1 MKVKPTAEQFLAINS
16 QGETLVSASAG
27 SGKTFV
33 MIEKIISLV
42 LQGKAEISGILAVTF
57 TNLAATEMK
66 EKLKKAIIKRINEE
80 TDSEIKT
87 RLKYELLEIGTADI
101 CTLHSFCAN
110 VIRKYFYFSD
120 DNGDFKIADEADAA
134 EMKKRAAE
142 ITIDTLIEQKSE
154 NFVFLLKIFAGSK
167 GTDKLINLVL
177 PLYEKIRVFADYK
190 TRLKNMPLIYC
201 QSGFERITAEYFS
214 DFKKRIETVDKKADE
229 LLKEIEYFISE
240 GEMSE
245 KYKIFL
251 QDIKVVCSLI
261 QNTENLYACAEVA
274 SKIKLA
280 AKPSNAPLKR
290 AENVDALA
298 LDEKIDALKT
308 NFKDTI
314 SDLKSFENKEQDLF
328 KFLSSGKI
336 CTAVCEML
344 SVFDET
350 YSAIK
355 KRAGKLDFSDLEHHA
370 LNLLKNSSVNGE
382 LKKKYTHIFV
392 DEYQDVNPCQE
403 TILKLLQCENTFRVG
418 DAKQSIYGFRGCS
431 AKFFTEEFD
440 KLKKNSDGAL
450 VLNGN
455 FRSAPQILDVV
466 NAIFSEVMVKET
478 CRIDYK
484 TTSMMTAGNAYP
496 KDSGEVWFDFVP
508 EKAKDEKPRELNVY
522 SVIEKLDCQNIDTDE
537 EGAYIADIIA
547 HEMEKKHF
555 DVSKGEYVKNEFK
568 DIVILSRSK
577 TGRAA
582 KIISELIKRGIPVAS
597 AAEYNIC
604 EYPEIKK
611 LIEILKYLDN
621 AEQDIPLAAALKS
634 SICSLTDSEL
644 AKIRLFAG
652 SNQSFV
658 SACDKYANEVDDE
671 LSIKLKNFYAYTK
684 KLRLLSN
691 VKSSA
696 EILTMLVSE
705 TGVEIDELRYE
716 NGEERVK
723 RIDRFISWCGDE
735 SVPDALK
742 RLKNSGYNIGFSES
756 GGENAVRV
764 MTMHASKGLEFPVV
778 ILAGMDNRFDD
789 SDFKEKILSDDEYGF
804 APLYYDENNFT
815 ANETILRALIK
826 ERMIKRRVE
835 DEMRLL
841 YVAVTRAQY
850 CMHFVFKKYGEFDSF
865 KVSRASKFSDFINL
879 SKMRQRFLM
888 LDEKTIDVVSS
899 RPLIICETDKDAER
913 EILKL
918 YQKPYSY
925 ENSLNIRVK
934 SSASAILKEQGENY
948 YTENEL
954 FPETNSSPID
964 VLTGTAYHAF
974 LERADFNNEP
984 EYEAERIYKLM
995 SADSE
1000 LFERLNLSKMQ
1011 KILAF
1016 SVFKLLSGYTL
1027 YKEQEFLLSVPAFE
1041 IYQTDS
1047 DDKVIIQGFIDLL
1060 AVKGDSAIIID
1071 YKYSSHSNERLVKD
1085 YKKQLAIYAKAVKNV
1100 LKIKNVSAFIVN
1112 INKLTTVEIPIDN

>member
-1 MKVKPTAEQFLAINS
+1 MKVKPTAEQALAINS

-33 MIEKIISLV
+33 MIEKIISLI
-42 LQGKAEISGILAVTF
+42 LQGKAEISGVLAVTF

-66 EKLKKAIIKRINEE
+66 EKLKRAIIKRINEE
-80 TDSEIKT
+80 KDGEIKA

-142 ITIDTLIEQKSE
+142 ITIDTLIERQSE
-154 NFVFLLKIFAGSK
+154 NFSALLKIFAGSK
-167 GTDKLINLVL
+167 GTDKLISLIL
-177 PLYEKIRVFADYK
+177 PLYEKIRVYADYK

-201 QSGFERITAEYFS
+201 KNGFEKITSEYFS
-214 DFKKRIETVDKKADE
+214 SLKKRIEIVDKKAEE
-229 LLKEIEYFISE
+229 LLDETEYFILRD
-240 GEMSE
+240 EMSE
-245 KYKIFL
+245 KYEMFL
-251 QDIKVVCSLI
+251 QDIQVACWLMEKA
-261 QNTENLYACAEVA
+261 ENLYACAEVA
-274 SKIKLA
+274 AKTKLA
-280 AKPSNAPLKR
+280 SKPSNAPLKR
-290 AENVDALA
+290 AENIEALA

-308 NFKDTI
+308 YFKDI
-314 SDLKSFENKEQDLF
+314 LSDLKPFENSEQDLF

-336 CTAVCEML
+336 CSAVCEML
-344 SVFDET
+344 LLFDET

-370 LNLLKNSSVNGE
+370 LNLLQNKFVNGE

-440 KLKKNSDGAL
+440 KLKKISDGAL

-455 FRSAPQILDVV
+455 FRSAPQILNVV
-466 NAIFSEVMVKET
+466 NAVFSEVMTEET

-484 TTSMMTAGNAYP
+484 NTSMMTAGNAYP

-508 EKAKDEKPRELNVY
+508 EKEENEKPRERNVY
-522 SVIEKLDCQNIDTDE
+522 SVIEKLDFQNTDTDE

-547 HEMEKKHF
+547 HEMEKSHF
-555 DVSKGEYVKNEFK
+555 DVSIGEYVKNDFK

-577 TGRAA
+577 TGRAS

-604 EYPEIKK
+604 EYPEIKR

-652 SNQSFV
+652 NKHSFV
-658 SACDKYANEVDDE
+658 SACEKYANETDDE
-671 LSIKLKNFYAYTK
+671 LSIKLKDFYVYTK

-696 EILTMLVSE
+696 EILTALISE
-705 TGVEIDELRYE
+705 KGVEIDELRRE
-716 NGEERVK
+716 NGEERIK

-735 SVPDALK
+735 SIPDVLK
-742 RLKNSGYNIGFSES
+742 RLKNSGYNIGFLES

-789 SDFKEKILSDDEYGF
+789 SDFKEKILLDDEYGF
-804 APLYYDENNFT
+804 APLYYNENNFT
-815 ANETILRALIK
+815 ASETVLRALIK
-826 ERMIKRRVE
+826 ERMIKRRAE

-841 YVAVTRAQY
+841 YVAATRAQY
-850 CMHFVFKKYGEFDSF
+850 CMHFVFKKCGEFDF
-865 KVSRASKFSDFINL
+865 LKVSRASKFSDFINL
-879 SKMRQRFLM
+879 SKMQQRFSQ

-899 RPLIICETDKDAER
+899 RPLIISETDKDAER

-918 YQKPYSY
+918 YQKPYRY

-934 SSASAILKEQGENY
+934 SSASAVLKEQGESY
-948 YTENEL
+948 YAENEL
-954 FPETNSSPID
+954 FPEMNSSPID

-984 EYEAERIYKLM
+984 KYEAKRVYKLM
-995 SADSE
+995 SEKSE
-1000 LFERLNLSKMQ
+1000 LFERLNLEKMQ

-1047 DDKVIIQGFIDLL
+1047 DDSVIIQGFIDLL

-1085 YKKQLAIYAKAVKNV
+1085 YQKQLEIYAKAVKNV
-1100 LKIKNVSAFIVN
+1100 LKIKNISAFIVN
-1112 INKLTTVEIPIDN
+1112 INKLSTVEIPIK